1 MPTANTTVPVMHIV
15 VLQTPAG
22 IRTRFHPGVH
32 AMSARLRALAQEG
45 TAALAVLASAIILL
59 LSAAAGPSSATAV
72 PRGDAVLIAG
82 SHRYYLQLAVTP
94 AQQELGLGDRVKLPL
109 DNGMLFVYHSS
120 GTRCFW
126 MKGMRFALD
135 MIWLSPGDE
144 VVSVQPDVSPRSYP
158 SAYCAQSQDVV
169 ELNAGQARIA
179 HIVVARVVK
188 LEMPTN

>member
-144 VVSVQPDVSPRSYP
+144 VVLRPAKTFTQVLPVRLLRPISRRCRAKCRP
-158 SAYCAQSQDVV
+158 SSD
-169 ELNAGQARIA
+169 RA
-179 HIVVARVVK
+179 HCGCSGGEVGDA
-188 LEMPTN
+188 N